1 MGTPKIN
8 PIGVPS
14 SLTPL
19 GFSPSSPAE
28 QIFPLFGP
36 WSAPVRHSG
45 TIAATTGTRTKTAT
59 SQNDCSCKGHPLS
72 DSYQNWPEPQ
82 GPDEAMVG
90 GLANLSGRGRKSL
103 ARLGVQS
110 FDPWRLDALIVTF
123 ECRTCAYT
131 IIITSTHSHTFI
143 CTYVD
148 NFMSAYDNMRDQY
161 IQLYRYNVCVYI
173 YICLIINSL
182 LFLLLKII

>member
-131 IIITSTHSHTFI
+131 IIITSTHSHTHLYVHMSIILWVHMTI
-143 CTYVD
+143 CAINTY
-148 NFMSAYDNMRDQY
+148 SY
-161 IQLYRYNVCVYI
+161 IDIMYVYI
-173 YICLIINSL
+173 YMFNN
-182 LFLLLKII
+182 

>member
-103 ARLGVQS
+103 ARLGVQKFWPLKIGCS
-110 FDPWRLDALIVTF
+110 YCDIWVSNMRIHDNHYKHTF
-123 ECRTCAYT
+123 T
-131 IIITSTHSHTFI
+131 HTFI

-173 YICLIINSL
+173 
-182 LFLLLKII
+182 